1 MQKATSIWQL
11 LQPLEKCKCQVHME
25 CDKKVNSARQTT
37 KRHQGP
43 FVQTS
48 TWLKRQD
55 ANNTCLHITSW
66 KRTQDG
72 AQVFNMLRS
81 LNWLIMAAFASIEIF
96 DRITEV
102 LTYILSVN
110 NQELK
115 ITGRMWHC
123 LDTIGNHTCQGN
135 ILCVHRFLWHD
146 IAYNTGKLGLHR
158 CSRRTKEKPEPILHV
173 SQLWKNDM
181 SQNNFKSKNCIVWN
195 GNIHWFCFL
204 SAKSRSLFNT
214 TASQQFI
221 MKFIPHLL

>member
-1 MQKATSIWQL
+1 MGIVQKATSIWQL

-81 LNWLIMAAFASIEIF
+81 LNWLIMAAFASIEIS

-135 ILCVHRFLWHD
+135 ILCVHRFLRHD

-158 CSRRTKEKPEPILHV
+158 CSRRTKEKPELRTMTTLCRLSFWVVHRGSGGGGFPKD
-173 SQLWKNDM
+173 QKLWTSSFINARC
-181 SQNNFKSKNCIVWN
+181 S
-195 GNIHWFCFL
+195 HWI
-204 SAKSRSLFNT
+204 A
-214 TASQQFI
+214 
-221 MKFIPHLL
+221 LLMYWPS